1 MVNGHSSSVAGG
13 CSRRSGRPV
22 ILTGVPA
29 ASTPDD
35 EGHRRRYDTASLLD
49 VAVRVFTERGYDG
62 TSMGDLAQASGLS
75 KSSLYHHFESKE
87 QLLRAAL
94 DRAVVPLFAVVE
106 EPQAGTGRAIDRLE
120 HVVRREVR
128 VLVDQLP
135 SVTLLLRVHGNTPTE
150 RWALDRRR
158 EFDRIVA
165 ALVAQAVAE
174 GDVRTDVDA
183 GLVTRLLFG
192 MINSLVEW
200 YRPGDPTAAARP
212 GTSSRSVGADELAD
226 AVVRLAFDGLRSAAP

>member
-1 MVNGHSSSVAGG
+1 
-13 CSRRSGRPV
+13 
-22 ILTGVPA
+22 VPA
-29 ASTPDD
+29 SHPDD

-49 VAVRVFTERGYDG
+49 VAVQVFTERGYDG

-75 KSSLYHHFESKE
+75 KSSLYHHFDSKE

-94 DRAVVPLFAVVE
+94 DRAVEPLFAVVE
-106 EPQAGTGRAIDRLE
+106 EPAAGTGRAIDRLE
-120 HVVRREVR
+120 HVVRREVQ
-128 VLVDQLP
+128 VLVEQLP

-165 ALVAQAVAE
+165 RLVSRAADE
-174 GDVRTDVDA
+174 GDVRTDVDP

-200 YRPGDPTAAARP
+200 YRPGETTAAATRQ
-212 GTSSRSVGADELAD
+212 GTSSRTVGSDELAD
-226 AVVRLAFDGLRSAAP
+226 AVVRLAFDGLRR

>member
-1 MVNGHSSSVAGG
+1 M
-13 CSRRSGRPV
+13 
-22 ILTGVPA
+22 ILAIVPSISD
-29 ASTPDD
+29 ASQADD
-35 EGHRRRYDTASLLD
+35 GHRRRYDTASLLD

-62 TSMGDLAQASGLS
+62 TSMGDLAHASGLS

-94 DRAVVPLFAVVE
+94 DRAVEPLFAVVE
-106 EPQAGTGRAIDRLE
+106 EPAARSGRAIDRLE
-120 HVVRREVR
+120 HVVRREVQ
-128 VLVDQLP
+128 VLADQLP

-165 ALVAQAVAE
+165 DLVAQAALE

-200 YRPGDPTAAARP
+200 YRPDEVATGSRR
-212 GTSSRSVGADELAD
+212 GTSSRSVGADALAD
-226 AVVRLAFDGLRSAAP
+226 AVVRLAFEGLRR